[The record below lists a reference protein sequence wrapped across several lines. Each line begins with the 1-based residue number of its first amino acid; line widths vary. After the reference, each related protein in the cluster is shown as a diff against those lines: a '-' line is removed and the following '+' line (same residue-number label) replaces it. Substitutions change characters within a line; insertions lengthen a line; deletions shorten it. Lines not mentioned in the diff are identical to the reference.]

1 MWWQWVT
8 PLRFSFKMADLLPGK
23 IPVAHSARVY
33 ACAWAWC
40 ICVFFFSL
48 MFIKTSKLCIRVYR
62 FLHKSSPKLSNSLSH
77 WNSRT
82 CGICTPTGC
91 TPNSAVEPLL
101 KYVHKSDGRI
111 SISPACLCWACVLRV
126 SSSVNLVMSSSSFS
140 TDVMSALRSYFFFV
154 TSVVGV
160 YIYVCQWLELRD
172 YSVWICLGER
182 TFLSVTF
189 YSCYHLKC

>member
-1 MWWQWVT
+1 MLKKGSHICPSHVSAPWPANNRRKKNQGTVWNSLCHAMWWQWVT

-23 IPVAHSARVY
+23 IPVAHSAWVY

-40 ICVFFFSL
+40 FCVFLFSL

-62 FLHKSSPKLSNSLSH
+62 FLRKSSPKLSNSLSH
-77 WNSRT
+77 WNSHT

-111 SISPACLCWACVLRV
+111 SILRV
-126 SSSVNLVMSSSSFS
+126 CVERVYCVFHLV
-140 TDVMSALRSYFFFV
+140 
-154 TSVVGV
+154 
-160 YIYVCQWLELRD
+160 
-172 YSVWICLGER
+172 
-182 TFLSVTF
+182 
-189 YSCYHLKC
+189 